1 MKMKQLFICDHCGFP
16 VEAVL
21 YPSICPQCSNVDN
34 YYMNADYHLASDEE
48 RRHYEWQTTEHL
60 NYTLSVIKDVY
71 GEKAAEQ
78 IRKLFLHINSA
89 ETGDDV
95 DIRIER
101 EEFLQ
106 YCLDR
111 ARLGDEFANAEEI
124 GDLKWYQDNYP
135 EDYRIWKSGKPVP
148 LRLDRFSFYPVPAN
162 SPVLA
167 V

>member
-1 MKMKQLFICDHCGFP
+1 MKQLFICDHCGFP
-16 VEAVL
+16 IEAVL
-21 YPSICPQCSNVDN
+21 YPPACPQCSTVDN
-34 YYMNADYHLASDEE
+34 CYMNASYHPASEEE
-48 RRHYEWQTTEHL
+48 RLRYNHQTFEHL
-60 NYTLSVIKDVY
+60 SYSLAVIKDVY
-71 GEKAAEQ
+71 GEKTAKQ
-78 IRKLFLHINSA
+78 IRKLFLQINSA

-101 EEFLQ
+101 DSFLQ

-111 ARLGDEFANAEEI
+111 ARLGEEFADAEKT

-148 LRLDRFSFYPVPAN
+148 LRLDRFSFYPVPIN

-167 V
+167 F